1 MCDLVAILHFQTI
14 AITCIF
20 IAVALVFIII
30 IIIILYPYYLLEC
43 LVSSLIVK

>member
-1 MCDLVAILHFQTI
+1 MCVDLVAILHFKPF

-30 IIIILYPYYLLEC
+30 IIILYPYFIC
-43 LVSSLIVK
+43 WIVWFQV

>member
-30 IIIILYPYYLLEC
+30 IIILYPYYLLDC